1 MKKSII
7 NLYLNETGKKA
18 LNTAVKVIN
27 ANEAKEDITREYIEN
42 LFPLALV
49 ERYEVQDSFL
59 SLECGEYVIV
69 AWTDGTKYLG
79 KVGGIYRNQID
90 VTIYRTDYS
99 YPDSRQFNPNGI
111 EATHCKNKA
120 HLELADEKTVANMK
134 RAIENKPFVE
144 FLKAFN
150 ENQENIKFDPEQIIL
165 PEWLNINVINQL
177 NEVIDEAKGY
187 DHDEEF

>member
-18 LNTAVKVIN
+18 LNTDIKVLN
-27 ANEAKEDITREYIEN
+27 VNEAKENINDQYVEN
-42 LFPLALV
+42 IFPLALV
-49 ERYEVQDSFL
+49 DRYEVQDSFL

-69 AWTDGTKYLG
+69 AWADGTKYLG
-79 KVGGIYRNQID
+79 KVGGTYRNQID
-90 VTIYRTDYS
+90 VTIYRTDYP
-99 YPDSRQFNPNGI
+99 YPDSRQFNPTGI

-187 DHDEEF
+187 DHDREF